1 MMPDARD
8 RILAAVRDG
17 LVRAVL
23 PDAGGDAVPRW
34 PPPSEVSPDA
44 LVAQFSAALTT
55 LSGHVYHADTASDVA
70 DIVARIAADERV
82 SSCLSWDEEH
92 LGCPGVLAA
101 IESRGLARVTY
112 DVPGDTEPRLRTVQ
126 DLAGVGIG
134 LTGAHAGLAD
144 CGAMVLPSGPGRGR
158 LASLL
163 PPVHVAIL
171 SRRRIRPSLAALV
184 REEPRLLDLGSN
196 VVLVAGPS
204 RTADIEMTLSH
215 GVHGPKQVHVILTP

>member
-1 MMPDARD
+1 MPGARD

-23 PDAGGDAVPRW
+23 PDAGGDTAPHW
-34 PPPSEVSPDA
+34 PPPPDA
-44 LVAQFSAALTT
+44 STDALAAQFSAALTA
-55 LSGHVYHADTASDVA
+55 LSGHVHHAESASDIA
-70 DIVARIAADERV
+70 EIVARIAAGERV

-101 IESRGLARVTY
+101 LASRGLARVTY
-112 DVPGDTEPRLRTVQ
+112 DVPGDAGPRLLAVH
-126 DLAGVGIG
+126 DLAGIGIG

-144 CGAMVLPSGPGRGR
+144 CGALVLASGPGRGR

-163 PPVHVAIL
+163 PPVHIAIL
-171 SRRRIRPSLAALV
+171 PRPRIRPSLAALV
-184 REEPRLLDLGSN
+184 REEPRLLELGSN

-215 GVHGPKQVHVILTP
+215 GVHGPKQVHVILTS